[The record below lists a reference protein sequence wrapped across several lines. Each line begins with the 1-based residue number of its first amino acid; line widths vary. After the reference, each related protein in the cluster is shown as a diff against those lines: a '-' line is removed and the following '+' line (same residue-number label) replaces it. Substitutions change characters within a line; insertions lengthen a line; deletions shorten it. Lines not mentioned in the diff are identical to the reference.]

1 MKNVLFI
8 LSIVVASFINVNA
21 TEDTKHLIDST
32 SYDYAEVDLV
42 TFNSIKDSLR
52 CQPNLEFHY
61 SNTAYADIDK
71 YTLKS
76 ELDMLKSGIIPDKEG
91 AWMQSGWIK
100 YADDWENKDRL
111 GNKIYVTISTSEI
124 DGLVI
129 TTIQYMSGMLSLSEK
144 GQNKAR

>member
-1 MKNVLFI
+1 
-8 LSIVVASFINVNA
+8 
-21 TEDTKHLIDST
+21 
-32 SYDYAEVDLV
+32 
-42 TFNSIKDSLR
+42 
-52 CQPNLEFHY
+52 
-61 SNTAYADIDK
+61 
-71 YTLKS
+71 
-76 ELDMLKSGIIPDKEG
+76 MLKSGIIPDKEG